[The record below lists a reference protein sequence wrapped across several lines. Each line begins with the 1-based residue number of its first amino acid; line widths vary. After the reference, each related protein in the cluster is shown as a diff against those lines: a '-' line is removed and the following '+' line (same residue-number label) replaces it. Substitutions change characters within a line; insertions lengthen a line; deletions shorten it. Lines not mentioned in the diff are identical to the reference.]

1 MMSTTGASGRATSND
16 GRNPDSKWTRA
27 SRRHRSPASRGE
39 RIWAFNFLAPFIVG
53 ISVFYYIAIAAST
66 YFSFTRYNLL
76 KPPTWLGLDNY
87 RFLIGD
93 EIFRRALWNTA
104 KLTLVGVPTTI
115 VLVVGLGLA
124 LNSKIRFQGA
134 YRLIF
139 FLPLVTMPVAS
150 AIVWRWMYSPD
161 TGLFDQLLSPFG
173 VDRVEWLSRPGT
185 ALWAVLAME
194 VWRQSGLFLLIVLA
208 GLQNIPQVYYEAATV
223 DGASAW
229 QRFRHVTLPL
239 LSPSLFFL
247 AVTGSIAAFQTFDAV
262 IVLTPTGG
270 PLNSTRTVVFDIY
283 GSAFESLRMGRAAAA
298 SLLLMAVILAVTAVQ
313 FRIQKRWVHYE

>member
-1 MMSTTGASGRATSND
+1 MKALNLAAGTTKPTRG
-16 GRNPDSKWTRA
+16 SK
-27 SRRHRSPASRGE
+27 RRRSPAAQGE

-53 ISVFYYIAIAAST
+53 ISVFYYIAIVASS
-66 YFSFTRYNLL
+66 YFSLTRYNLL
-76 KPPTWLGLDNY
+76 KPPRWIGLDNY

-93 EIFRRALWNTA
+93 EIFRKALWNTA
-104 KLTLVGVPTTI
+104 KLTLVGVPATI

-124 LNSKIRFQGA
+124 LNSRIRFQGT
-134 YRLIF
+134 YRLVF

-150 AIVWRWMYSPD
+150 AIVWRWMYSPE

-173 VDRVEWLSRPGT
+173 MDRVEWLSRPGS

-208 GLQNIPQVYYEAATV
+208 GLQNIPEVYYEAATV

-262 IVLTPTGG
+262 IVLTPGGG

-283 GSAFESLRMGRAAAA
+283 GNAFENLRMGRAAAA
-298 SLLLMAVILAVTAVQ
+298 SLLLMVVILAVTAVQ
-313 FRIQKRWVHYE
+313 FRMQKRWVHYE

>member
-1 MMSTTGASGRATSND
+1 MTNAVRASERSPGAHGIAGVSRRR
-16 GRNPDSKWTRA
+16 RNPG
-27 SRRHRSPASRGE
+27 SRGE

-53 ISVFYYIAIAAST
+53 IAVFYYIAIVASS

-76 KPPTWLGLDNY
+76 KPPSWVGLDNY
-87 RFLIGD
+87 RFLLD
-93 EIFRRALWNTA
+93 NETFRQALWNTA
-104 KLTLVGVPTTI
+104 KLTLVGVPATI

-124 LNSKIRFQGA
+124 LNSKIRFQGL
-134 YRLIF
+134 YRLAF

-150 AIVWRWMYSPD
+150 AIVWKWMYAPD
-161 TGLFDQLLSPFG
+161 TGFFDQILGPLG
-173 VDRVEWLSRPGT
+173 VDRVEWLSRPGS

-194 VWRQSGLFLLIVLA
+194 IWRNSGLFLLIVLA
-208 GLQNIPQVYYEAATV
+208 GLQSIPQTYYDAALV
-223 DGASAW
+223 DGANAW

-262 IVLTPTGG
+262 IVLTPAGG

-283 GSAFESLRMGRAAAA
+283 GSAFESLRMGRASAA
-298 SLLLMAVILAVTAVQ
+298 SLLLLAVILAVTAAQ
-313 FRIQKRWVHYE
+313 FRMQRRWVHYE

>member
-1 MMSTTGASGRATSND
+1 MHTEAHALPAGTIKPARAP
-16 GRNPDSKWTRA
+16 RR
-27 SRRHRSPASRGE
+27 RRHPGARGE

-53 ISVFYYIAIAAST
+53 ISVFYYVAIVASS
-66 YFSFTRYNLL
+66 YLSLTRYNLL
-76 KPPTWLGLDNY
+76 KPPTWIGLDNY
-87 RFLIGD
+87 RFLIGN
-93 EIFRRALWNTA
+93 EIFRKALWNTA
-104 KLTLVGVPTTI
+104 KLTLVGVPATI

-134 YRLIF
+134 YRLVF

-161 TGLFDQLLSPFG
+161 TGLFDQLLSPLG

-194 VWRQSGLFLLIVLA
+194 VWRQSGLFLLIVLS
-208 GLQNIPQVYYEAATV
+208 GLQNIPEVYYEAATV

-229 QRFRHVTLPL
+229 QRFRYVTLPL

-262 IVLTPTGG
+262 IVLTPGGG

-283 GSAFESLRMGRAAAA
+283 GNAFENLRMGRAAAA
-298 SLLLMAVILAVTAVQ
+298 SLLLMVVILAVTAMQ

>member
-1 MMSTTGASGRATSND
+1 MITEASDLAADATKPA
-16 GRNPDSKWTRA
+16 RVSKH
-27 SRRHRSPASRGE
+27 RRDPASRGE

-53 ISVFYYIAIAAST
+53 IAVFYYIAIVASS

-87 RFLIGD
+87 RFLIGN
-93 EIFRRALWNTA
+93 ELFRKALWNTA
-104 KLTLVGVPTTI
+104 KLTLVGVPVTI
-115 VLVVGLGLA
+115 VLVVGLGVA
-124 LNSKIRFQGA
+124 LNSRIRFQGV

-150 AIVWRWMYSPD
+150 AIVWRWMYSPE
-161 TGLFDQLLSPFG
+161 TGLFDQLLGPFG
-173 VDRVEWLSRPGT
+173 VDRVEWLSRPGS

-208 GLQNIPQVYYEAATV
+208 GLQNIPEVYYEAATV
-223 DGASAW
+223 DGATAW

-262 IVLTPTGG
+262 IVLTPGGG

-298 SLLLMAVILAVTAVQ
+298 SMLLLAVILVVTAVQ
-313 FRIQKRWVHYE
+313 FRMQKRWVHYE

>member
-1 MMSTTGASGRATSND
+1 MITEASGLAADATKPA
-16 GRNPDSKWTRA
+16 RVSKH
-27 SRRHRSPASRGE
+27 RRDPASRGE

-53 ISVFYYIAIAAST
+53 IAVFYYIAIVASS

-87 RFLIGD
+87 RFLIGN
-93 EIFRRALWNTA
+93 ELFRKALWNTA
-104 KLTLVGVPTTI
+104 KLTLVGVPVTI
-115 VLVVGLGLA
+115 VLVVGLGVA
-124 LNSKIRFQGA
+124 LNSRIRFQGV

-150 AIVWRWMYSPD
+150 AIVWRWMYSPE

-173 VDRVEWLSRPGT
+173 VDRVEWLSRPGS

-208 GLQNIPQVYYEAATV
+208 GLQNIPEVYYEAAVV
-223 DGASAW
+223 DGATAW

-262 IVLTPTGG
+262 IVLTPGGG

-298 SLLLMAVILAVTAVQ
+298 SMLLLAVILVVTAVQ
-313 FRIQKRWVHYE
+313 FRMQRRWVHYE